1 MYHAKSGRQWSLA
14 FIALALS
21 AFGLIPLKQ
30 ISDWLSGGPIPGGSA
45 FFGAAVTLF
54 FLAATILF
62 ISNAL
67 RGLPRLTVTPDG
79 IKFESG
85 IWTKCATWDAIGPF
99 AVKVHSTS
107 AKVAGAAPRR
117 SRRRART
124 FTIPNQFTVPIGVI
138 ATDLNVARALAT
150 GETPRALKE
159 LQAKELQAKE
169 LQAKET
175 SLGLAQFKVPWLT
188 LSILF
193 VLIAIFTLEN
203 MLAVS
208 PGGRGLTP
216 SIATLIAFGAS
227 SHKLVVSNG
236 EWYRLFT
243 GPLLHANPPHILG
256 NGIAL
261 LWGGWLLERL
271 VGRLWFFAF
280 FSIGALGG
288 SLVSIAVNPINLVSV
303 GASGA
308 LMGLFAA
315 LFVGSFRYP
324 SGTAAR
330 TRLLLNSLR
339 ILVPSLLPFLQ
350 TSSVGRIDYGAHI
363 GGTLSGAILALAL
376 LKCWPEGARIP
387 QFRKAAAG
395 SAAIGALL
403 FMASSGLAIVNY
415 PKFVQALQHAKSA
428 APSPPSDVLS
438 DHGPKRAACDF
449 KWGTLHLQ
457 DFDYP
462 TFLQKCMTDNSTSP

>member
-1 MYHAKSGRQWSLA
+1 RRTLAISITPQAATADGDRARVALPTSRARSTSRRDTTHRGSNFGLSHNRRPALVRTRRWQEFRSLSAHRHRADDPEPPDPRHRLSFSRGRSRMDRSAKRPDVRTPLSDHVDVAATWPDRPAVKSSARIKMYHAKSGRQWSLA

-203 MLAVS
+203 ML
-208 PGGRGLTP
+208 
-216 SIATLIAFGAS
+216 
-227 SHKLVVSNG
+227 
-236 EWYRLFT
+236 
-243 GPLLHANPPHILG
+243 
-256 NGIAL
+256 
-261 LWGGWLLERL
+261 
-271 VGRLWFFAF
+271 
-280 FSIGALGG
+280 
-288 SLVSIAVNPINLVSV
+288 
-303 GASGA
+303 
-308 LMGLFAA
+308 
-315 LFVGSFRYP
+315 
-324 SGTAAR
+324 
-330 TRLLLNSLR
+330 
-339 ILVPSLLPFLQ
+339 
-350 TSSVGRIDYGAHI
+350 
-363 GGTLSGAILALAL
+363 
-376 LKCWPEGARIP
+376 
-387 QFRKAAAG
+387 
-395 SAAIGALL
+395 
-403 FMASSGLAIVNY
+403 
-415 PKFVQALQHAKSA
+415 
-428 APSPPSDVLS
+428 
-438 DHGPKRAACDF
+438 
-449 KWGTLHLQ
+449 
-457 DFDYP
+457 
-462 TFLQKCMTDNSTSP
+462 